1 MDAYERNCDCHCQ
14 RCSLGRLTGGAMMVT
29 VGVLFLLSEFTRWD
43 FGQTWP
49 LLLVVLGVIQ
59 VYRHSASTEGHVGAA
74 APEVPAPPTPQN
86 PEPPQVPHV

>member
-1 MDAYERNCDCHCQ
+1 MDAYERNCGCHCQ
-14 RCSLGRLTGGAMMVT
+14 RCSLGRVTGGAMMVT
-29 VGVLFLLSEFTRWD
+29 VGILFLLSEFTRWD

-59 VYRHSASTEGHVGAA
+59 VYRHSASTEGHIEPGASPSV
-74 APEVPAPPTPQN
+74 APAPQN